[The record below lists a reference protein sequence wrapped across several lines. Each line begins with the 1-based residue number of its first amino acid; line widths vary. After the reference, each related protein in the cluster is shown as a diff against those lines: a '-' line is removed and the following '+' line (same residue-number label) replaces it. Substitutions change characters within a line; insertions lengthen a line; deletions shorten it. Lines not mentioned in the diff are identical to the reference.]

1 MPASVFTDLINRLED
16 CGLEHKDAKI
26 IAILANSEPMK
37 ASEIGKAV
45 GITRMDAYN
54 ILKRL
59 QQNGYIMSTIDKPMR
74 FTGLPLQTVIEMII
88 LKEENELERIKD
100 HLSHIESGNIKGFP
114 LEQNS
119 SDVATFSVLKER
131 KNVYAAIERLIRD
144 SENTIWLLLGKWG
157 IMHLIKTGALDEL
170 NNSINRGIKVN
181 IIANIEQR
189 NLAFFEKLNSDIE
202 IRHTEQISLQ
212 GCLADREVAILS
224 ISTGK
229 NPVGRG
235 KEDSALIVESSEFL
249 RAHLGLVETVW
260 NESISFNSAK
270 KRINE
275 GVIIDPI
282 RLNLGNG
289 SLYQKFKES
298 ISKRI
303 DDRTNSSIDWTN
315 TIQRSGDEPS
325 EYSNESITFDALGID
340 TNEILKT
347 IGLRI
352 GQEIAIEFEG
362 IDDDEIF
369 WDELSELWRSL
380 GMGELFVAGNPPNH
394 IRIDDSN
401 ARDGSPN
408 FGKIFGRLDEGVLE
422 GVISERFGIN
432 VTATERDCTVD
443 EKSHCDFDIIIDN
456 P

>member
-1 MPASVFTDLINRLED
+1 MPNSTFTDLINRLED

-26 IAILANSEPMK
+26 IALLANSEPMK

-88 LKEENELERIKD
+88 LKEENELERLKE

-114 LEQNS
+114 LEHNNS
-119 SDVATFSVLKER
+119 DIATFSVLKER

-157 IMHLIKTGALDEL
+157 IMHLLKTGALEEL
-170 NNSINRGIKVN
+170 NNSIERGVKVK

-189 NLAFFEKLNSDIE
+189 NLTFFEKIDSGVE

-249 RAHLGLVETVW
+249 KAHLGLVETVW

-289 SLYQKFKES
+289 SLYQKLKSS

-303 DDRTNSSIDWTN
+303 DDKTNSSIGWTN
-315 TIQRSGDEPS
+315 AILRKGGEPPI
-325 EYSNESITFDALGID
+325 YSSESITFNALGID

-347 IGLRI
+347 IGVRI

-362 IDDDEIF
+362 IDNDEIF
-369 WDELSELWRSL
+369 WEELSELWESL
-380 GMGELFVAGNPPNH
+380 GMGRLSVVGSPPSH
-394 IRIDDSN
+394 IRVEDSK
-401 ARDGSPN
+401 ACEGSPN
-408 FGKIFGRLDEGVLE
+408 FGKIFCHLDEGVLE
-422 GVISERFGIN
+422 GVISERFGIS
-432 VTATERDCTVD
+432 VTATERDCTAD
-443 EKSHCDFDIIIDN
+443 GKSHCNFDIIIDN
-456 P
+456 S